1 MEEYIC
7 SAITAGLTEIVFLEH
22 MEAGVHYFECTW
34 LTEDDFDTY
43 FDIGTHLQEKYREKI
58 KVSLGV
64 EVGYSP
70 SHKDELLDRLSKR
83 KWDRIGV
90 SYHFMPHP
98 EGGYHLNLLSRQQ
111 KNIDAIERIGCDRI
125 LECYFSTLVEAIDI
139 LPGTVLCHLDAAL
152 RHQPGVTTNEKYLE
166 QIKEVLQAVKRKQM
180 SLEINTSGF
189 SNRGTPFPAPFI
201 LKEAMKLDI
210 PFLPGSDAHH
220 PRDVGREFVKL
231 TEYLFTETTDIHPL
245 PL

>member
-1 MEEYIC
+1 MEEYVR
-7 SAITAGLTEIVFLEH
+7 SAITSGLKEIVFLEH
-22 MEAGVHYFECTW
+22 MEAGVHYFESTW

-43 FDIGTHLQEKYREKI
+43 FRVGTHLQEKYSKEI

-70 SHKDELLDRLSKR
+70 SHKDELLDRLARR

-90 SYHFMPHP
+90 SYHFMAHP
-98 EGGYHLNLLSRQQ
+98 EGDYHLNLLSG
-111 KNIDAIERIGCDRI
+111 KPENIEAITRVGCERI
-125 LECYFSTLVEAIDI
+125 LEHYFSTLKEAVDA

-152 RHQPGVTTNEKYLE
+152 RNQPNVTIDKRHLG
-166 QIKEVLQAVKRKQM
+166 QIKEVLHAVKQKQM

-201 LKEAMKLDI
+201 LQEAIKLGI

-220 PRDVGREFVKL
+220 PQDVGREFSNL
-231 TEYLFTETTDIHPL
+231 SNFPFTGTTDTRP
-245 PL
+245 

>member
-1 MEEYIC
+1 MEEYVC

-22 MEAGVHYFECTW
+22 MEAGVHYFKSTW

-43 FDIGTHLQEKYREKI
+43 FRIGTYLQEKYRKKI
-58 KVSLGV
+58 NVSLGV

-70 SHKDELLDRLSKR
+70 SHKDELLDRLGQR

-98 EGGYHLNLLSRQQ
+98 EGDYHLNLLSRKQ
-111 KNIDAIERIGCDRI
+111 KNIDAIENIGCERI
-125 LECYFSTLVEAIDI
+125 LKRYFSALIEAINV

-152 RHQPGVTTNEKYLE
+152 RYQPDVTIDKKYLE

-220 PRDVGREFVKL
+220 PKDVGREFSKL
-231 TEYLFTETTDIHPL
+231 TKGAFNNNFVF
-245 PL
+245 